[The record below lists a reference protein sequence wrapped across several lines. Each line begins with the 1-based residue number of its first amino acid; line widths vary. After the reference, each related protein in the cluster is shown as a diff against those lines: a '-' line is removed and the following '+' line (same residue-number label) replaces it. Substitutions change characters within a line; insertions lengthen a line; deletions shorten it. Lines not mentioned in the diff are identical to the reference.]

1 MFHSLNW
8 WTPLACLAILSN
20 SASALKVAS
29 SLATIEYTPELVA
42 KQDFLKGIDVSIT
55 NGGVANIVSD
65 TSIDLASNAETQAL
79 RQYATHKNLRI
90 IYTVAEVAYRIIANK
105 KVITTLKDLKG
116 KKIGTMPST
125 SAAYFVSTYLAS
137 VGLKDTDY
145 TVVSGGACSALPC
158 GSGTLPYMLAHGS
171 IDAVG
176 FWEPTAE
183 LALEALGAA
192 NAVTFSDKTIYR
204 EIFNLH
210 STVEK
215 LKDPTTRANIVAYLR
230 AIDQAEEVFT
240 NNPSSVWPRVS
251 SALNVDTA
259 VLKAV
264 WPIHTFNGTIPADL
278 LSVLVAEDKWVAGVD
293 RRNAM
298 TQADL
303 ANLIDTSVL
312 AEARNASHV

>member
-1 MFHSLNW
+1 MFQGIRQLLLFASLA
-8 WTPLACLAILSN
+8 TLSN
-20 SASALKVAS
+20 SASALKDAS
-29 SLATIEYTPELVA
+29 SLSTIEYTPELIA
-42 KQDFLKGIDVSIT
+42 KQDYLKGVDVSFT

-65 TSIDLASNAETQAL
+65 TSVDVASNAETQAL

-105 KVITTLKDLKG
+105 KGVTTLKDLKG

-137 VGLKDTDY
+137 AGLKDSDY
-145 TVVSGGACSALPC
+145 TVVSGGACMTAPC

-171 IDAVG
+171 VDAIG

-210 STVEK
+210 STAEK
-215 LKDPTTRANIVAYLR
+215 LKDPTTRANIVAFLR

-240 NNPSSVWPRVS
+240 NNPSSVWPRVA
-251 SALNVDTA
+251 SALGVDAA

-264 WPIHTFNGTIPADL
+264 WPVHTFNGTIPADL
-278 LSVLVAEDKWVAGVD
+278 MNVLVAEDKWVAGVD
-293 RRNAM
+293 RRTAM

-303 ANLIDTSVL
+303 SNLIDPSVL
-312 AEARNASHV
+312 AEARNTSHA